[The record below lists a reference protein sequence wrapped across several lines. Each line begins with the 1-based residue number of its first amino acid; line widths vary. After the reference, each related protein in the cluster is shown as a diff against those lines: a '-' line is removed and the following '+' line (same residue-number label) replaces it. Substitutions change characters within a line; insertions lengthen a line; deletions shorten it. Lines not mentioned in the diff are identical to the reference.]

1 MTHQRL
7 LGRFHGSDLRI
18 ALGNHRLSLD
28 SGSQSLIRCSTG
40 QISLFPSLQRFSVSQ
55 TRSRD
60 SVPRGLDSLIRLR
73 KGGLGRFRC
82 LRTTGDT
89 FPPSRIG
96 QGVVLVSVLDTEV
109 AAIIRDDEIE
119 GVVRTRR
126 GINALIDERHL
137 PQYYLTHYN
146 SSFLFLVIRSN
157 TAHRSLG

>member
-1 MTHQRL
+1 MLGGSHRRYLRL
-7 LGRFHGSDLRI
+7 
-18 ALGNHRLSLD
+18 ALGDHGLSIDCGGKGIIGGLTGQVGLSLRLPRV
-28 SGSQSLIRCSTG
+28 GVG
-40 QISLFPSLQRFSVSQ
+40 QAGR
-55 TRSRD
+55 REG
-60 SVPRGLDSLIRLR
+60 VPRGLDGLVGLGQGRPGRLR
-73 KGGLGRFRC
+73 GLRP
-82 LRTTGDT
+82 TGDT